1 METPARGFPRGP
13 IRVSDAERDAAVAE
27 LSQHYQTGRLT
38 VDEFNDRSGRA
49 LEATTGDQLHA
60 LFDDLPSASAG
71 SPPLAEAGPV
81 MTTAPAAVQPSRRL
95 SRGRAVAVGIVGYFV
110 VGDLIGALVSAA
122 GQDWSSALGQIVPA
136 IVFGLIFLKLISPLL
151 HRRRL

>member
-49 LEATTGDQLHA
+49 RRSRPRPHVRRHKGNRPVYRTTDI
-60 LFDDLPSASAG
+60 G
-71 SPPLAEAGPV
+71 S
-81 MTTAPAAVQPSRRL
+81 
-95 SRGRAVAVGIVGYFV
+95 
-110 VGDLIGALVSAA
+110 D
-122 GQDWSSALGQIVPA
+122 
-136 IVFGLIFLKLISPLL
+136 
-151 HRRRL
+151 

>member
-60 LFDDLPSASAG
+60 LFDDLPPASAG

-81 MTTAPAAVQPSRRL
+81 MTTAPAAVQPTRRL
-95 SRGRAVAVGIVGYFV
+95 SHGRTVAVCIVGYFA

-122 GQDWSSALGQIVPA
+122 GQDWSSALGQMVPA